1 MVSENGGVGVG
12 DFADAFDRAEAVL
25 ELLAYA
31 IVRIVDDEE
40 CDDLLKTECDRLDG
54 CLFELNACGD
64 HVGDRRDDLLEI
76 HVRALGHDVVC

>member
-1 MVSENGGVGVG
+1 MVSENGGVGVS

-64 HVGDRRDDLLEI
+64 DRRDRCDDLLEI
-76 HVRALGHDVVC
+76 HIGALGHDVVC